1 MSNQE
6 EVKVEIVEEEKEKK
20 SSNFWWWVLG
30 GASALWIFSKGYQ
43 SGVKQ
48 TQKEVEG
55 GLKILFKSDP
65 ELKEHMVNACTDE
78 YKRRLMSK

>member
-6 EVKVEIVEEEKEKK
+6 QEVKVVEEEKK

-30 GASALWIFSKGYQ
+30 GAGALWIFSKGYN

-48 TQKEVEG
+48 THKEIESGFDV
-55 GLKILFKSDP
+55 LFKSNPD
-65 ELKEHMVNACTDE
+65 LKERMATVCADE
-78 YKRRLMSK
+78 YKKRLMGK